1 MAGVPTVFAL
11 IAGRIEQ
18 ELVAERAE
26 DDLVELPLD
35 ELVTVHLV
43 DLILALADGALTAE
57 TARSVEWPLADVLL
71 DCS

>member
-35 ELVTVHLV
+35 ELVAVHLV
-43 DLILALADGALTAE
+43 NFALALTDSALTTE
-57 TARSVEWPLADVLL
+57 TPCIQRAFPDILL
-71 DCS
+71 D